1 MASRWP
7 IYLLG
12 DTNREIEKLNKAKA
26 DINSLIQKALAAY
39 LNNEVSLEK
48 RMPSLKLRI
57 MNAKKE
63 PEGSDDSHL
72 VTPVRVS
79 LRYAKSSHRASS
91 R

>member
-1 MASRWP
+1 
-7 IYLLG
+7 LG

-57 MNAKKE
+57 GIRKQ
-63 PEGSDDSHL
+63 
-72 VTPVRVS
+72 
-79 LRYAKSSHRASS
+79 
-91 R
+91 